1 MNDIETALQ
10 FDAMCMA
17 FDAARQI
24 GQLVTETEDQ
34 YPIIITTK
42 EEN

>member
-10 FDAMCMA
+10 FNALCVA
-17 FDAARQI
+17 FDAVRQI
-24 GQLVTETEDQ
+24 GQLVTEAEDQ